1 MTQEA
6 AGCCEVKLAEFH
18 VDGPA
23 TTKLSL
29 MRSAKTANHKI
40 DGGLLAFERHDS

>member
-29 MRSAKTANHKI
+29 MRSAKTANH
-40 DGGLLAFERHDS
+40 GGLLAFERHDS